1 MIQDFLLFLAVGFAA
16 QMIDGALGMAYGVSA
31 TTVLLSLGT
40 PPAVASASVHVAE
53 VFTTGAS
60 GFAHWRLGNVDKRLL
75 WRLALPGMVGG
86 GLGAYALTSFPG
98 EKLAPFVSAY
108 LFIMG
113 CVILYKAWRLQKGPA
128 RELPMNRVPI
138 LGFVGAFLDAAGGGG
153 WGPIVASSLLGSGG
167 KPRLV
172 IGSVNL
178 AEFFVTAVISATFVL
193 SIGLELW
200 LVIAGLIVGG
210 VIAAPI
216 AARLAKSVPD
226 KPLMLIVGVVVM
238 ILSLRGLVAAFV

>member
-1 MIQDFLLFLAVGFAA
+1 MIEDFLLFLAVGFAA
-16 QMIDGALGMAYGVSA
+16 QMIDGALGMAYGISA

-60 GFAHWRLGNVDKRLL
+60 GLAHWRLGNIDKRLL

-98 EKLAPFVSAY
+98 DKLAPFVSAY

-113 CVILYKAWRLQKGPA
+113 GVILYKAWRLQRGPA
-128 RELPMNRVPI
+128 RELPLSRVPA

-210 VIAAPI
+210 VIAAPL

>member
-1 MIQDFLLFLAVGFAA
+1 MIEDFLLFLAVGFAA
-16 QMIDGALGMAYGVSA
+16 QMIDGALGMAYGISA

-75 WRLALPGMVGG
+75 VRLAIPGMIGG
-86 GLGAYALTSFPG
+86 ALGAYVLSSFPG
-98 EKLAPFVSAY
+98 EDLAPFVSGY

-113 CVILYKAWRLQKGPA
+113 AVILIKAWRLSKSHGEIP
-128 RELPMNRVPI
+128 LKRVPY

-153 WGPIVASSLLGSGG
+153 WGPIVASNLIGSGA
-167 KPRLV
+167 KPRMV

-178 AEFFVTAVISATFVL
+178 AEFFVTAVISATFIV

-200 LVIAGLIVGG
+200 LVIAGLVVGG

-238 ILSLRGLVAAFV
+238 LLSLRGLVSAFG

>member
-1 MIQDFLLFLAVGFAA
+1 MIEDFLLFLAVGFAA

-60 GFAHWRLGNVDKRLL
+60 GFAHWRLGNVDRRLVL
-75 WRLALPGMVGG
+75 RLAIPGMVGG
-86 GLGAYALTSFPG
+86 ALGAYVLTSFPG
-98 EKLAPFVSAY
+98 EKLAPYVSGY

-113 CVILYKAWRLQKGPA
+113 LVILIKAWRLTKSHGEIP
-128 RELPMNRVPI
+128 EKRVPY
-138 LGFVGAFLDAAGGGG
+138 LGFIGAFLDAAGGGG
-153 WGPIVASSLLGSGG
+153 WGPIVASNLIGGGG
-167 KPRLV
+167 KPRIV

-178 AEFFVTAVISATFVL
+178 AEFFVTAVISATFVA

-238 ILSLRGLVAAFV
+238 LLSLRGLVSAFG